1 MPQMIEVSAVV
12 AGGRVP
18 LGLLTVRQALN
29 LPHFTELRFCQATVD
44 ARQER
49 CMSRQ
54 ELEDLVRQ

>member
-12 AGGRVP
+12 AGSRVP

-29 LPHFTELRFCQATVD
+29 LPHFTELRFCRTAVD

-49 CMSRQ
+49 CLSRQ